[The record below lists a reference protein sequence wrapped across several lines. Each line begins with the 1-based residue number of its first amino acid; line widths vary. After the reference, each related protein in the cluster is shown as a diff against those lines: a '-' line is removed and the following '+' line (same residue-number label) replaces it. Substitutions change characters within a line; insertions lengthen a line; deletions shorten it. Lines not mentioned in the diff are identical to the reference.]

1 MRQEEQC
8 REASRGVALCRAGP
22 EGRVCFRPT
31 EEGAPLPQRLGIWTQ
46 GQRPGLL
53 PQPHHHYFSGQK
65 SPGCCAYL
73 LPESP
78 AASVCVCVCVCVCV
92 RARARAR
99 AYVWRGRWGTDSSGT
114 FSVFQ
119 VLDKCC
125 VRAKSLQSCPT
136 LYDPVDCSPPGSSV
150 HGILQAKNTGVG
162 GHALLQGIFLT
173 QGSNPSLLQL
183 LHCRQILDH

>member
-1 MRQEEQC
+1 MLQ
-8 REASRGVALCRAGP
+8 AHRGGGSTSSETGDLDTGTETRTPAPTPPSLLLRP
-22 EGRVCFRPT
+22 EVTRMLRLPPARVSSS
-31 EEGAPLPQRLGIWTQ
+31 L
-46 GQRPGLL
+46 
-53 PQPHHHYFSGQK
+53 
-65 SPGCCAYL
+65 
-73 LPESP
+73 
-78 AASVCVCVCVCVCV
+78 CVCVCVCVCA